1 MKNNIIKIL
10 VVRVVALALS
20 VKALMFVAW
29 PMVLHMQNSIWR
41 RFVLEVNRNNLGS
54 KSFTE
59 VWQMLT
65 TELVDISMKSHWAAI
80 YVYGGAVT
88 KIVAWVMVTILVILV
103 IHFAKLTYVS
113 LRKLA
118 KWMSWPRTVYNCLGP
133 LFVCKYEIK
142 NIVIN
147 GSLCYYI

>member
-1 MKNNIIKIL
+1 MKKNIIKIL

-118 KWMSWPRTVYNCLGP
+118 K
-133 LFVCKYEIK
+133 
-142 NIVIN
+142 
-147 GSLCYYI
+147 

>member
-1 MKNNIIKIL
+1 MKKNIIEIL
-10 VVRVVALALS
+10 VVRIVALALS

-41 RFVLEVNRNNLGS
+41 RFALEVNRNNLGS

-80 YVYGGAVT
+80 YVYGGAIT
-88 KIVAWVMVTILVILV
+88 KSVAWVMVTILVILV

-118 KWMSWPRTVYNCLGP
+118 K
-133 LFVCKYEIK
+133 
-142 NIVIN
+142 
-147 GSLCYYI
+147 